1 MAEKNIRLDIQYDGT
16 DFSGWQVQPDVPTIQ
31 GELEGAIK
39 NVTGQKV
46 TLHAAGR
53 TDAGVHA
60 INQVANFKIDHN
72 IPAEKYKDAINFYLP
87 RTILIIKSAEVD
99 IDFHAR
105 KSAKWRH
112 YRYVIGLNKS
122 ALSYNYRWEYEYPL
136 VLDRMSEIALNIV
149 GSHDFSAFCVVSS
162 QKEDN
167 RCEVTLSEWK
177 RLGNQLIYE
186 IKANRFLHT
195 MVRSLVGV
203 MVDAGRETDYL
214 TLDQFKDILS
224 SCDHTRILRVAPA
237 RGLYLKE
244 VGY

>member
-16 DFSGWQVQPDVPTIQ
+16 DFSGWQVQPNVPTIQ
-31 GELEGAIK
+31 GEIEGAIK
-39 NVTGQKV
+39 KVTGQNV
-46 TLHAAGR
+46 SLHAAGR

-60 INQVANFKIDHN
+60 LNQVANFRIDHD
-72 IPAEKYKDAINFYLP
+72 IPVEKYKDAINFYLP
-87 RTILIIKSAEVD
+87 RKILILKSSEVSS
-99 IDFHAR
+99 DFHAR

-112 YRYVIGLNKS
+112 YRYIVGLSIS
-122 ALSYNYRWEYEYPL
+122 ALSYNYRWEYEYPID
-136 VLDRMSEIALNIV
+136 LDRMNEIAKYIV
-149 GSHDFSAFCVVSS
+149 GLHDFSAFCVVSS

-167 RCEVTLSEWK
+167 RCEIILSEWK

-203 MVDAGRETDYL
+203 MVDAGRERDYL
-214 TLDQFKDILS
+214 TLDQFKDILN
-224 SCDHTRILRVAPA
+224 SCDHTKIIRVAPA
-237 RGLYLKE
+237 KGLYLKE